1 MTSVS
6 TQRVPLVRLTGINK
20 TFPGVQ
26 ALTNVDFDLYPG
38 EVHVLLGEN
47 GAGKSTLMKVL
58 AGAYQPDSGEIEIKG
73 HQVRL
78 RNPQHAQQLGVS
90 TIYQEFNLVPYLS
103 VAQNIFL
110 GRYPKRKE
118 PLSFLVDH
126 QTMQEKSRK
135 VLSSLNMA
143 VDPTSIVASLGVA
156 QQQMVEVAKALS
168 IDAQV
173 LIMDEPTATLT
184 DREIEQLFAMIN
196 RLRER
201 GMGIVYISH
210 RLNEV
215 HQVGDRVTVL
225 RDGQRVGTT
234 NVKDLTIDQM
244 VQMMVGREISN
255 MFPRTYQCPGE
266 EALRV
271 ENLSSERNGLKDI
284 NLVVRKGE
292 IVGLAGL
299 VGSGRTELV
308 RAIFGAD
315 PIDCGE
321 VYLFGKRVTGS
332 PPTKLV
338 DMGMGLLPEDRKAT
352 GLALKLS
359 VAENVVMASLHKL
372 FPRSLVDLK
381 KEQSIVGRFIQDLRI
396 STPSQG
402 RLTQYLSGGTQQKVV
417 MAKWLATQSRVLI
430 FDEPTRGIDV
440 GAKAEI
446 HEFMDQLVVQ
456 GAAVLMVS
464 SDLPE
469 VLGMSD
475 RVYVMHEGAVVSEFE
490 REAAKAERVIACAMG
505 RTEAATASS
514 QQSGEAAAAPR
525 ERSSEEA

>member
-1 MTSVS
+1 MTKAPV
-6 TQRVPLVRLTGINK
+6 VRLSKITK
-20 TFPGVQ
+20 TFPGVK
-26 ALTNVDFDLYPG
+26 ALDEVDFDLYPG

-73 HQVRL
+73 TKVRL
-78 RNPQHAQQLGVS
+78 RNPQHAQQLGISV
-90 TIYQEFNLVPYLS
+90 IYQEFNLVPYLN
-103 VAQNIFL
+103 VAQNVYL
-110 GRYPKRKE
+110 GRYPKRKP
-118 PLSFLVDH
+118 PLNFLVDH
-126 QTMQEKSRK
+126 KKMREDAQEI
-135 VLSSLNMA
+135 LHSLNMD
-143 VDPTSIVASLGVA
+143 VHPTSIVATLGVA

-168 IDAQV
+168 IDSQV

-184 DREIEQLFAMIN
+184 EREIEQLFAMIG
-196 RLRER
+196 RLRAR
-201 GMGIVYISH
+201 GIGIVYISH
-210 RLNEV
+210 RLHEV

-225 RDGQRVGTT
+225 RDGQLVGTK
-234 NVKDLTIDQM
+234 NVADVSVDEL
-244 VQMMVGREISN
+244 VNMMVGRDITN

-271 ENLSSERNGLKDI
+271 ENLSSRRSGLKNI
-284 NLVVRKGE
+284 NLTVHTGE

-308 RAIFGAD
+308 RAIYGAD

-321 VYLFGKRVTGS
+321 IFLFGKRVTGY
-332 PPTKLV
+332 PPSKMV
-338 DMGMGLLPEDRKAT
+338 EMGVGLLPEDRKAE

-359 VAENVVMASLHKL
+359 VAENVVMASLRRL
-372 FPRSLVDLK
+372 FPRSVVDLA
-381 KEQSIVGRFIQDLRI
+381 KERDIVGRFVKDLRI
-396 STPSQG
+396 ATPSQK

-417 MAKWLATQSRVLI
+417 MAKWLATQSKVLI

-446 HEFMDQLVVQ
+446 HEFMDNLVAQ

-475 RVYVMHEGAVVSEFE
+475 RVYVMHEGSIAGEFT
-490 REAAKAERVIACAMG
+490 REQAKAERVVACAMG
-505 RTEAATASS
+505 RTE
-514 QQSGEAAAAPR
+514 GV
-525 ERSSEEA
+525 

>member
-1 MTSVS
+1 MSIA
-6 TQRVPLVRLTGINK
+6 PLVRLTNITM
-20 TFPGVQ
+20 TFPGVR
-26 ALTNVDFDLYPG
+26 ALQNVSFDLLPG

-73 HQVRL
+73 HKVRL
-78 RNPQHAQQLGVS
+78 ANPQHAQQLGVS

-103 VAQNIFL
+103 VAQNIYL
-110 GRYPKRKE
+110 GRYPKRQA
-118 PLSFLVDH
+118 PLGFLVDH
-126 QTMQEKSRK
+126 KTMREDSRK
-135 VLSSLNMA
+135 VLNSLNMD
-143 VDPTSIVASLGVA
+143 VDPASIVATLGVA

-184 DREIEQLFAMIN
+184 DREIEKLFAMIN

-201 GMGIVYISH
+201 GMGIIYISH

-225 RDGQRVGTT
+225 RDGQLVDTRD
-234 NVKDLTIDQM
+234 VKDLTVDQM
-244 VQMMVGREISN
+244 VHMMVGRDISN

-271 ENLSSERNGLKDI
+271 RNLSSARSGLKGID
-284 NLVVRKGE
+284 LVLHTGE

-321 VYLFGKRVTGS
+321 IFLFGNRVTGLS
-332 PPTKLV
+332 PTQLV
-338 DMGMGLLPEDRKAT
+338 DKGMGLLPEDRKAT
-352 GLALKLS
+352 GLALKLPVS
-359 VAENVVMASLHKL
+359 ENVVMASLQKL
-372 FPRSLVDLK
+372 FPNSVVDLN
-381 KEQSIVGRFIQDLRI
+381 KERTVVDKYVKDLRI
-396 STPSQG
+396 ATPSQK
-402 RLTQYLSGGTQQKVV
+402 RLVQFLSGGTQQKVV
-417 MAKWLATQSRVLI
+417 MAKWLATESRVLI

-446 HEFMDQLVVQ
+446 HDFMDRLVAQ

-475 RVYVMHEGAVVSEFE
+475 RVYVMHEGAVVGEFA
-490 REAAKAERVIACAMG
+490 RDDAKAERVIACAMG
-505 RTEAATASS
+505 RAEATT
-514 QQSGEAAAAPR
+514 QDQVQDDQSGREA
-525 ERSSEEA
+525 

>member
-1 MTSVS
+1 MS
-6 TQRVPLVRLTGINK
+6 TAPLVRLVNITK
-20 TFPGVQ
+20 TFPGVR
-26 ALTNVDFDLYPG
+26 ALQNVSFDLFPG

-58 AGAYQPDSGEIEIKG
+58 AGAYMPDSGEIEIKG
-73 HQVRL
+73 QKVRI
-78 RNPQHAQQLGVS
+78 NSPAHAQQLGIS

-103 VAQNIFL
+103 VAQNIYL
-110 GRYPKRKE
+110 GRYPRRKP
-118 PLSFLVDH
+118 PLGFMVDH
-126 QTMQEKSRK
+126 KAMQEKSRQ
-135 VLSSLNMA
+135 VLGSLNMD
-143 VDPTSIVASLGVA
+143 VDPASMVADLGVA

-184 DREIEQLFAMIN
+184 DREIDKLFAMIR

-215 HQVGDRVTVL
+215 HEVGDRVTVL
-225 RDGQRVGTT
+225 RDGQLVDTRSISA
-234 NVKDLTIDQM
+234 LTIDQM
-244 VQMMVGREISN
+244 VQMMVGREISDL
-255 MFPRTYQCPGE
+255 FPRTYQCPGE

-271 ENLSSERNGLKDI
+271 ENLTSARNGIRGIDLT
-284 NLVVRKGE
+284 VRRGE

-321 VYLFGKRVTGS
+321 VFVFGKRVTGS
-332 PPTKLV
+332 SPTQLV
-338 DMGMGLLPEDRKAT
+338 EQGVGLLPEDRKLT

-359 VAENVVMASLHKL
+359 VAENIVMASLRRL
-372 FPRSLVDLK
+372 FPRSVVDLN
-381 KEQSIVGRFIQDLRI
+381 KERNVVDKYIRDLRI
-396 STPSQG
+396 ATPSQK
-402 RLTQYLSGGTQQKVV
+402 RLTQFLSGGTQQKVV
-417 MAKWLATQSRVLI
+417 MAKWLATESRLLI

-446 HEFMDQLVVQ
+446 HDFMDQLVAQ

-475 RVYVMHEGAVVSEFE
+475 RVYVMHEGQVVGEFC
-490 REAAKAERVIACAMG
+490 REEARAERVIACAMG
-505 RTEAATASS
+505 QAQAAPSVVSGSSASP
-514 QQSGEAAAAPR
+514 GVAAAQPGQ
-525 ERSSEEA
+525 EA

>member
-1 MTSVS
+1 MSIA
-6 TQRVPLVRLTGINK
+6 PLVRLANITK
-20 TFPGVQ
+20 TFPGVR
-26 ALTNVDFDLYPG
+26 ALQNVSFDLFPG

-58 AGAYQPDSGEIEIKG
+58 AGAYTPDSGEIEIKG
-73 HQVRL
+73 QKVRL
-78 RNPQHAQQLGVS
+78 NSPQHAQQLGVS
-90 TIYQEFNLVPYLS
+90 TIYQEFNLVPYLN
-103 VAQNIFL
+103 VAQNIYL
-110 GRYPKRKE
+110 GRYPRRKP
-118 PLSFLVDH
+118 PLGFVVDH
-126 QTMQEKSRK
+126 KAMREKSRT
-135 VLSSLNMA
+135 VLRSLNM
-143 VDPTSIVASLGVA
+143 DLEPTSIVASLGVA

-184 DREIEQLFAMIN
+184 DREIEKLFAMIR

-215 HQVGDRVTVL
+215 HEVGDRVTVL
-225 RDGQRVGTT
+225 RDGQVVDTRDAR
-234 NVKDLTIDQM
+234 DLTVDQM

-255 MFPRTYQCPGE
+255 MFPRTYQCPGD

-271 ENLSSERNGLKDI
+271 ENLSSARNGLKSIDL
-284 NLVVRKGE
+284 NVHCGE

-308 RAIFGAD
+308 RAVFGAD
-315 PIDCGE
+315 PIDCGD
-321 VYLFGKRVTGS
+321 VFVFGKRVTGS
-332 PPTKLV
+332 SPTQLV
-338 DMGMGLLPEDRKAT
+338 EQGVGLLPEDRKLT

-359 VAENVVMASLHKL
+359 VAENVVMASLRRL
-372 FPRSLVDLK
+372 FPRSLVDLN
-381 KEQSIVGRFIQDLRI
+381 KERNVVDKYIQDLRI
-396 STPSQG
+396 ATPSQK
-402 RLTQYLSGGTQQKVV
+402 RLAQFLSGGTQQKVV
-417 MAKWLATQSRVLI
+417 MAKWLATESRLLI

-446 HEFMDQLVVQ
+446 HDFMDRLVAQ

-475 RVYVMHEGAVVSEFE
+475 RVYVMHEGEVVGEFA
-490 REAAKAERVIACAMG
+490 REEAKAERVIACAMG
-505 RTEAATASS
+505 
-514 QQSGEAAAAPR
+514 QSHAAAANGAQSGASLSVAAGQPGQ
-525 ERSSEEA
+525 EA